1 MDFQFYLGIFYLIF
15 TISFVIAGITGD
27 RHNFTHMGVF
37 ISSILIPFVAIKSNM
52 MSAMPSEFWI
62 YYVFG
67 ILCQL
72 TFTLFHKFYSS
83 VVHSR
88 GPEVVLQIVL
98 TVWTVALR
106 ITLPGD
112 IWSNGYFGIFLF
124 CFQGM
129 FIGLGTLM
137 YIYISNGTSIT
148 GDNVDLIKYTKNSR
162 SNAAFLT
169 VGPVALFI
177 TLFAVF
183 VNYYFLLGAVF
194 IFVINRLTITMNEAE
209 ITKET

>member
-1 MDFQFYLGIFYLIF
+1 
-15 TISFVIAGITGD
+15 
-27 RHNFTHMGVF
+27 
-37 ISSILIPFVAIKSNM
+37 
-52 MSAMPSEFWI
+52 
-62 YYVFG
+62 
-67 ILCQL
+67 
-72 TFTLFHKFYSS
+72 
-83 VVHSR
+83 
-88 GPEVVLQIVL
+88 
-98 TVWTVALR
+98 
-106 ITLPGD
+106 
-112 IWSNGYFGIFLF
+112 
-124 CFQGM
+124 M

-183 VNYYFLLGAVF
+183 INYYFLLGAVF